1 MKLAQFALS
10 VVIFASMASVVA
22 DAAPARRTAKV
33 QAVPKSGPELYQ
45 YCRMLAFRRFGRNY
59 GDGRLALYPNFV
71 VEQQDH
77 CVRNGGRL

>member
-1 MKLAQFALS
+1 MKLAQVTLCA
-10 VVIFASMASVVA
+10 VIFAAMASVVA

-45 YCRMLAFRRFGRNY
+45 YCRLLAFRKFGWNY